1 MGPYTRQRG
10 LGTGE
15 WVYPAGMSETPA
27 IEVPVANYT
36 EDAVS
41 GFGEPLPGGM
51 PVLPDLT
58 PDEPEVDP

>member
-1 MGPYTRQRG
+1 
-10 LGTGE
+10 
-15 WVYPAGMSETPA
+15 MSETPA

-51 PVLPDLT
+51 TVLPDLT
-58 PDEPEVDP
+58 PPDPEPGP